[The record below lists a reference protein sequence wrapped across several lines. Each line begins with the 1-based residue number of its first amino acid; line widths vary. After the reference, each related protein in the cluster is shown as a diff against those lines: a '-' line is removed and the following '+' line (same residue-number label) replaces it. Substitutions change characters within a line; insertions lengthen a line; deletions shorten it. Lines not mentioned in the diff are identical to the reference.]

1 MYSFE
6 GDSADQV
13 WQQAAAKFGGRRQYR
28 IQPSR
33 DGDTNELLHAA
44 FSIRYPRQRWV
55 VSRRPPMNPAFAIAE
70 IVWILRG
77 RQDSAFLNFW
87 NPQLP
92 RFSGAG
98 PQYDGAYGYRLR
110 HQFATDQIDRA
121 YSALRSAP
129 DSRQVVLQIWDPKTD
144 LPDTLGMPA
153 SPDVPCNICSLLKVR
168 EGRLEW
174 TQILRSNDL
183 FLGVPYNFV
192 QFTSLQ
198 EILAGWLDLEPGN
211 YVQFSD
217 SLHLYDRDL
226 SWMAKSQSS
235 TTAQNTDTLALPK
248 PESDEVFVDLETDM
262 LVLMD
267 ESLTQ
272 VQIEKTVCRA
282 RPLAFRNFSLVL
294 AAYTA
299 RKRGWAGA
307 VREMLTECCNP
318 VFKELC
324 AKWCQFPALAGT

>member
-1 MYSFE
+1 MHSFE

-13 WQQAAAKFGGRRQYR
+13 WQQAASEFGGGKQHG

-33 DGDTNELLHAA
+33 DGGTSELLHAA
-44 FSIRYPRQRWV
+44 FSIRYPQQRWV
-55 VSRRPPMNPAFAIAE
+55 VSRRPSMNPAFAIAE

-92 RFSGAG
+92 RFSGTG

-110 HQFATDQIDRA
+110 HRFAIDQIERA

-144 LPDTLGMPA
+144 LPDALGMPA
-153 SPDVPCNICSLLKVR
+153 SSDIPCNICSLLKVR
-168 EGRLEW
+168 KGRLEW

-198 EILAGWLDLEPGN
+198 EILAGWLKLEAGT

-217 SLHLYDRDL
+217 SLHVYDRDL
-226 SWMAKSQSS
+226 VRLAKSRS
-235 TTAQNTDTLALPK
+235 TETAKNTDSLALPK
-248 PESDEVFVDLETDM
+248 CESDEVFADLEADM
-262 LVLMD
+262 MVLMR

-272 VQIEKTVCRA
+272 VELEKIASRA
-282 RPLAFRNFSLVL
+282 RPPAFRNFSFVVT
-294 AAYTA
+294 AYAA
-299 RKRGWAGA
+299 RKRGWSGT
-307 VREMLTECCNP
+307 VREMLAECGNP

-324 AKWCQFPALAGT
+324 SKWCQSPALASI